1 MGDWNDTVLPH
12 RFTMEN
18 RETAHITGVTDV
30 KCFDEE
36 VVELVTTAGDLTVA
50 GTGLH
55 IAVLQLETGDLHL
68 TGKVDSMQYKEHL
81 TRRGKIGRLFR

>member
-1 MGDWNDTVLPH
+1 MSDWNETVLPH

-18 RETAHITGVTDV
+18 RETVHLTGVTDV

-36 VVELVTTAGDLTVA
+36 TVELVTTAGDLTIA
-50 GTGLH
+50 GAGLH
-55 IAVLQLETGDLHL
+55 IAVLQLETGDLHI
-68 TGKVDSMQYKEHL
+68 TGKVDSIHYHEHL